1 MAALSNPG
9 LTTAR
14 NRNPTLNTSN
24 TRRASR
30 LSRIAA
36 PALWLLLASTLAGC
50 MATSGGTTAGEVPPG
65 MNAQGEVVNPREV
78 RSGSGQRVKGE
89 GGWEGEI
96 TGKPVPGSRFAQ
108 LRIGMTW
115 PQAQAMLGTPSDF
128 GAHATG
134 KSFIPFYMGAD
145 KARFEA
151 VYKGQGRLIFA
162 SSGAG
167 GNDQLHLIWVIHSA
181 QEDGRR

>member
-1 MAALSNPG
+1 MNDLHNP
-9 LTTAR
+9 LTAR
-14 NRNPTLNTSN
+14 LSARLPAAGVLAITLVAAVSLSGCLATPGGSA
-24 TRRASR
+24 ASGQV
-30 LSRIAA
+30 
-36 PALWLLLASTLAGC
+36 PA
-50 MATSGGTTAGEVPPG
+50 G

-96 TGKPVPGSRFAQ
+96 TGKPVPGSRFGQ

-134 KSFIPFYMGAD
+134 KGFIPFYMGAD

-167 GNDQLHLIWVIHSA
+167 GNDQMHLIWVIHSA